1 MQDEPISTLLRRFA
15 GPAVIAN
22 LISALYTIVDQIFI
36 GQGVG
41 YLGNAATNIAFPIT
55 TISMA
60 LALMLG
66 IGTAA
71 NFNLEMGRGNVKRAE
86 KMVGTTFG
94 SLIILGVV
102 MSALLLLFTKP
113 LMSTFG
119 ATAELMPY
127 VLPFVR
133 ITALSLPFFLI
144 STACNSIVRADGS
157 ARYSMFGMVVGAILN
172 MILNPIFIFGF
183 KWGIAGSAWATVISQ
198 IISGCIFLA
207 YIPNFRN
214 ITVGLKDLIPRP
226 KLLKPICALGLG
238 PMFQQLSVT
247 LVQIVTNNLI
257 KVYGVDST
265 IGPEIP
271 VAVVGVVSKI
281 NQVYTAIV
289 LGITQGA
296 QPILGFNYGA
306 KAYGRVRETFKLMVT
321 INTLIS
327 LIAFL
332 AFQLFTHPIISLFGT
347 ASSTYMNYAVYY
359 MHVFFAMVFVNGFQT
374 SSGIFFSSIG
384 KAKNS
389 VFLILSKQIILLLP
403 LLVIMTLWLGVDN
416 LMIANPIA
424 DFLSALLAAILIRN
438 AFKKMPA

>member
-1 MQDEPISTLLRRFA
+1 
-15 GPAVIAN
+15 
-22 LISALYTIVDQIFI
+22 
-36 GQGVG
+36 
-41 YLGNAATNIAFPIT
+41 
-55 TISMA
+55 
-60 LALMLG
+60 
-66 IGTAA
+66 
-71 NFNLEMGRGNVKRAE
+71 
-86 KMVGTTFG
+86 
-94 SLIILGVV
+94 
-102 MSALLLLFTKP
+102 
-113 LMSTFG
+113 
-119 ATAELMPY
+119 
-127 VLPFVR
+127 
-133 ITALSLPFFLI
+133 
-144 STACNSIVRADGS
+144 
-157 ARYSMFGMVVGAILN
+157 
-172 MILNPIFIFGF
+172 
-183 KWGIAGSAWATVISQ
+183 
-198 IISGCIFLA
+198 
-207 YIPNFRN
+207 
-214 ITVGLKDLIPRP
+214 
-226 KLLKPICALGLG
+226 
-238 PMFQQLSVT
+238 MFQQLSVT

-296 QPILGFNYGA
+296 QPILGFNYEA
-306 KAYGRVRETFKLMVT
+306 KAYGRVRETFKLTVT

-327 LIAFL
+327 LVAFL

-359 MHVFFAMVFVNGFQT
+359 MHVFLAMVFVNGFQT

-424 DFLSALLAAILIRN
+424 DFLSALLAAILIRH

>member
-1 MQDEPISTLLRRFA
+1 MKDEPISTLLRRFA

-113 LMSTFG
+113 LMSVFG

-144 STACNSIVRADGS
+144 STACNSIVRARWKCTLFDVWNGCWGNLKHDLKS
-157 ARYSMFGMVVGAILN
+157 DFYFWIQVGDRW
-172 MILNPIFIFGF
+172 F
-183 KWGIAGSAWATVISQ
+183 
-198 IISGCIFLA
+198 
-207 YIPNFRN
+207 
-214 ITVGLKDLIPRP
+214 
-226 KLLKPICALGLG
+226 GLG
-238 PMFQQLSVT
+238 NGDQSDHFWVHL
-247 LVQIVTNNLI
+247 
-257 KVYGVDST
+257 
-265 IGPEIP
+265 
-271 VAVVGVVSKI
+271 
-281 NQVYTAIV
+281 
-289 LGITQGA
+289 
-296 QPILGFNYGA
+296 F
-306 KAYGRVRETFKLMVT
+306 
-321 INTLIS
+321 S
-327 LIAFL
+327 LY
-332 AFQLFTHPIISLFGT
+332 S
-347 ASSTYMNYAVYY
+347 
-359 MHVFFAMVFVNGFQT
+359 
-374 SSGIFFSSIG
+374 
-384 KAKNS
+384 
-389 VFLILSKQIILLLP
+389 
-403 LLVIMTLWLGVDN
+403 
-416 LMIANPIA
+416 
-424 DFLSALLAAILIRN
+424 
-438 AFKKMPA
+438 